1 VVGQQTT
8 LCIKSSKMNA
18 YPVTNVFVA
27 DRLNPIYASSFP
39 ANYRRF
45 IVYTHTLMDGACYVT
60 SRSVDTM
67 QHAERYRRTLLER
80 LSSPVHR
87 DTFLLLLQKMAAQKR
102 YHILMDVIRSPGAA
116 RVAQPHDDE
125 LLWDAATFV
134 PQAAANIALEML
146 STMHARC

>member
-1 VVGQQTT
+1 
-8 LCIKSSKMNA
+8 
-18 YPVTNVFVA
+18 
-27 DRLNPIYASSFP
+27 
-39 ANYRRF
+39 
-45 IVYTHTLMDGACYVT
+45 
-60 SRSVDTM
+60 
-67 QHAERYRRTLLER
+67 
-80 LSSPVHR
+80 
-87 DTFLLLLQKMAAQKR
+87 MAAQKR